1 MSNNS
6 DNFLFGCKS
15 LYFLSIHPFDFDKKN
30 RKEYVE
36 LVDLG
41 KLVLEEEGIQVFLGY
56 LLEYQYRVSVWA
68 SMIALEYGKPN
79 PNEMLQLNKNITIID
94 ACLDCIMKDEIEP
107 LSAKIITNKKNW
119 AESNVPQQRI

>member
-1 MSNNS
+1 MSKNS
-6 DNFLFGCKS
+6 DNFLFGCKN

-41 KLVLEEEGIQVFLGY
+41 KLVLEEEGIQIFLGY

-79 PNEMLQLNKNITIID
+79 PNEMLQLNKNITIIN
-94 ACLDCIMKDEIEP
+94 ACLDCIMKDEIES
-107 LSAKIITNKKNW
+107 LSVKIIANKKNW
-119 AESNVPQQRI
+119 AESNVPQHRI